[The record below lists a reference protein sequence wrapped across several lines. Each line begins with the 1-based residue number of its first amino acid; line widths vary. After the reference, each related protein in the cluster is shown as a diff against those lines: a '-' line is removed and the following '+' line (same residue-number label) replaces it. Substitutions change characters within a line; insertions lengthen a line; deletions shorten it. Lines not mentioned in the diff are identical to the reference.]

1 MGDNYWEETQRIL
14 QGDNQLVIKPKL
26 IENLLKKPPFRFL
39 HDVVTQVITNTGFAA
54 GLYSGEE
61 LNAAGIKDKDA
72 KIAYLTKIIMWWE
85 SHPEPPFRLN
95 HKRLLRDSSPKTRT
109 RFYRYS
115 GISRP
120 SQMGPMQ

>member
-39 HDVVTQVITNTGFAA
+39 HDVVTQVIANSGFAA

-61 LNAAGIKDKDA
+61 LNAAGIKVRDLA
-72 KIAYLTKIIMWWE
+72 Q
-85 SHPEPPFRLN
+85 
-95 HKRLLRDSSPKTRT
+95 KRSSTFKRKHTDIRCCLYT
-109 RFYRYS
+109 CAHS
-115 GISRP
+115 SVKL
-120 SQMGPMQ
+120 Q